1 MKTNISHNTGAEKS
15 TIGTWGISPGSSA
28 RCLPPPPFFMC
39 MDAFTCMCVMY
50 ISALCVCLVLAE
62 ARKGH

>member
-1 MKTNISHNTGAEKS
+1 
-15 TIGTWGISPGSSA
+15 
-28 RCLPPPPFFMC
+28 LPPPPFFMC